1 MKNVVLVL
9 GAFLGISLLLF
20 TGHSF
25 AEEFFGAK
33 FMSPKEAKTKWGS
46 ASFDAKN
53 FKSSSENEKGA
64 MASLAVERKAF
75 IGQDMLKIREQVGE
89 PDSYFFSDTIYAYM
103 ITSNVKPK
111 QESWQLVF
119 IPDEDLKKV
128 KDVKIH
134 KKCCYKT
141 PEWAK

>member
-1 MKNVVLVL
+1 MKNMILAL
-9 GAFLGISLLLF
+9 GALLCISLLLA
-20 TGHSF
+20 GHSF

-33 FMSPKEAKTKWGS
+33 FMTQKEARNKWGS
-46 ASFDAKN
+46 APFSAKN
-53 FKSSSENEKGA
+53 FKKSSEKEKGA
-64 MASLAVERKAF
+64 MAAQAVEGKF
-75 IGQDMLKIREQVGE
+75 FVGQDMLKVREQMGD

-128 KDVKIH
+128 ADVRIH
-134 KKCCYKT
+134 KKCCYET